1 MGLNVMK
8 KKIDYINHPPHYK
21 KGKLEVIDVIE
32 AFLTP
37 EEYRGYIKGN
47 NIKYI
52 LREAEKGGD
61 DDIGKARWY
70 LNRFFDYVKGKLNA
84 S

>member
-1 MGLNVMK
+1 M
-8 KKIDYINHPPHYK
+8 
-21 KGKLEVIDVIE
+21 IDVIE

>member
-1 MGLNVMK
+1 MTNQ
-8 KKIDYINHPPHYK
+8 IDLINHPPHYK
-21 KGKLEVIDVIE
+21 KGNMEVIDVIE

-47 NIKYI
+47 NIKYV
-52 LREAEKGGD
+52 LRETYKGGD
-61 DDIGKARWY
+61 ADIGKARWY
-70 LNRFFDYVKGKLNA
+70 LNRFFDYFKGKLNA

>member
-1 MGLNVMK
+1 MEKRTMK
-8 KKIDYINHPPHYK
+8 KKIDLINHPPHYK
-21 KGKLEVIDVIE
+21 KGNMEVIDVIE

-47 NIKYI
+47 NIKYV
-52 LREAEKGGD
+52 LRETEKGGD
-61 DDIGKARWY
+61 ADIGKARWY
-70 LNRFFDYVKGKLNA
+70 LNRFFDYVKGRLNA

>member
-1 MGLNVMK
+1 MGRNVMK

-21 KGKLEVIDVIE
+21 RGKLEVIDVIE

-47 NIKYI
+47 NIKLSLI
-52 LREAEKGGD
+52 H
-61 DDIGKARWY
+61 I
-70 LNRFFDYVKGKLNA
+70 
-84 S
+84 